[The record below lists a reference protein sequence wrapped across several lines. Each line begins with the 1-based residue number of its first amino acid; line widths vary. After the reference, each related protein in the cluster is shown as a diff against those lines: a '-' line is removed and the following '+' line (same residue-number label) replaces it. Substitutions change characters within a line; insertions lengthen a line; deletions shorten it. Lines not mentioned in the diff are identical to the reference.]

1 MQFVLECASQ
11 TMMHKACSPRGWTTT
26 PSTDLILATC
36 LQPVCKASKFRL
48 QAAQLPGARQ
58 SDIVQSVTCTY
69 SLNLVPAV
77 ALAATTRVS
86 SASCSLCA
94 CAIRVLVG
102 AAGMSKATTSV
113 CTCREQCSSMWL
125 RLEASSDCTTAP
137 QTHEMCSPYYR
148 HTMCRTRSAASVQ
161 IPLEYLSVLQGGLNN
176 AYVCTCRQWGCC

>member
-1 MQFVLECASQ
+1 MQFVLECAYQ
-11 TMMHKACSPRGWTTT
+11 TMMHKACSGWTTT
-26 PSTDLILATC
+26 PSIDLILAPC

-58 SDIVQSVTCTY
+58 SDIVQSVTCTDA
-69 SLNLVPAV
+69 LNLVPAV

-102 AAGMSKATTSV
+102 AAGMSKEPPVSAHAW
-113 CTCREQCSSMWL
+113 SSAVACGCAWKHPVI
-125 RLEASSDCTTAP
+125 AP
-137 QTHEMCSPYYR
+137 QLHRHTMCCPYYR

-161 IPLEYLSVLQGGLNN
+161 IPLEYLLQGAQNN
-176 AYVCTCRQWGCC
+176 AYVCTCRQWNCC